1 MASLK
6 FSDLSRIELA
16 APFSG
21 TVQRESKLIRELGER
36 IRDVRQ
42 GADGLLYVLTDS
54 NNGKLIRLVPVP

>member
-6 FSDLSRIELA
+6 FSDVSRIELA

-21 TVQRESKLIRELGER
+21 PVQRESKLISELGER
-36 IRDVRQ
+36 LRDVRQ